1 MFLFSSPDDYLFNL
15 ETTSPSEAR
24 RKWKTSI
31 KEEWNYQCCYC
42 GSKQNLSLDHIVPK
56 IKGGTDDTSNLVCA
70 CVSCNRDKAH
80 QKMED
85 WYRSQ
90 PFFTTER
97 FSEIINWKNA
107 HK

>member
-80 QKMED
+80 SIMED
-85 WYRSQ
+85 WYRNQ
-90 PFFTTER
+90 DF
-97 FSEIINWKNA
+97 FSEERLSKIKKWTNND
-107 HK
+107 H